1 MNVRKLVGNQLEKAI
16 TEITSEYSPA
26 MVVPASRPEF
36 GDYQANGIM
45 AAAKKLNKKPRD
57 IASLV
62 IEKAELHGIV
72 EKAEGAGPGFINLF
86 LNRNFLSECLSS
98 ATLVT
103 PLNRTQK
110 IVVDYSSPNLAKEM
124 HVGHLR
130 SAIIGDAVVRTLES
144 LGHEVVRQNHTG
156 DWGTPF
162 GKLIAYFDQS
172 GADYNGLADLEKFY
186 IEANHKFNTDDN
198 FAEASRKAVV
208 KLHTGDPETLTTW
221 KKFIGASVN
230 HMQKVYERIGISLEP
245 NHIRGESSYNEDL
258 PGILEDLNAEG
269 LLTTSDGAKCVFL
282 DEFKGKDNKP
292 LPVLV
297 QKSDG
302 GFLYHTTDLAAV
314 KYRSGILNAD
324 RILYFT
330 DARQNL
336 HFKMLFAVARA
347 AQFVEEDTALEHHPF
362 GKIVDGNG
370 KPFSTRD
377 GGTIPLMKL
386 IDEALVRARATVL
399 MRNRGLTIDKIDEV
413 VSAVAVGAIKYAD
426 LSKNRTNDYVFD
438 WDNMLSFEGNTSP
451 YIQYGFARIMSLF
464 SKGNARADHRAA
476 ITIRN
481 DIEHALAVQ
490 LVRYQETLEQ
500 VATEA
505 MPHYLCGYLY
515 ELTTLFMRFYEKCPV
530 LEEPTAIR
538 ESRLTLC
545 SKTAATLKHGLN
557 LLGISTVSQM

>member
-1 MNVRKLVGNQLEKAI
+1 MNVRQLVANQLEKAI
-16 TEITSEYSPA
+16 TEITNEYSPA

-45 AAAKKLNKKPRD
+45 AAAKKLKKKPRD

-62 IEKAELHGIV
+62 IEAAELNNIV
-72 EKAEGAGPGFINLF
+72 ENAEVAGPGFINLF
-86 LNRNFLSECLSS
+86 LNRKFLSKSLSNT
-98 ATLVT
+98 ALVT
-103 PLNRTQK
+103 PLNHTQK
-110 IVVDYSSPNLAKEM
+110 VVVDYSSPNLAKEM

-144 LGHEVVRQNHTG
+144 LGHEVLRQNHTG
-156 DWGTPF
+156 DWGPPF

-172 GADYNGLADLEKFY
+172 GADYNGLVDLEKFY
-186 IEANHKFNTDDN
+186 IEANHKFNTDDD

-208 KLHTGDPETLTTW
+208 NLHTGDPKTLNTW
-221 KKFIGASVN
+221 KSFIGASVD

-245 NHIRGESSYNEDL
+245 SHIRGESSYNEDL
-258 PGILEDLNAEG
+258 PGILKDLDAAD

-282 DEFKGKDNKP
+282 DEFKGKDDKP

-314 KYRSGILNAD
+314 KYRSNVLNAD

-347 AQFVEEDTALEHHPF
+347 AHFVEGETALEHHPF
-362 GKIVDGNG
+362 GKIVDGTG

-377 GGTIPLMKL
+377 GGAIPLMKL
-386 IDEALVRARATVL
+386 VDEALVRARDRVL
-399 MRNRGLTIDKIDEV
+399 KRSRGVSADKIDDV

-426 LSKNRTNDYVFD
+426 LSKNRTSDYVFD

-464 SKGNARADHRAA
+464 SRGNLSADFQAE
-476 ITIRN
+476 ITIS
-481 DIEHALAVQ
+481 DDTEHALAVQ
-490 LVRYQETLEQ
+490 LVRFQETVEQ
-500 VATEA
+500 VAIEA

-515 ELTTLFMRFYEKCPV
+515 ELTSLFMRFYEKCPV
-530 LEEPTAIR
+530 LEAPTATR
-538 ESRLTLC
+538 QSRLALC
-545 SKTAATLKHGLN
+545 SKTAATLKYGLN